1 MRILRIAL
9 ALLLPLLAV
18 PLHAIIRRHDREPA
32 RYAALGANYPAVGML
47 GDQVTCTLIAPRWAL
62 SAAHTIE
69 DYFNPAGK
77 PFVTFAGKRYEV
89 DKIIL
94 HPRRVH
100 GAVDSDSDVVLLRL
114 REPVQD
120 ITPVLL
126 YERSDEPDKV
136 VTIVGYGE
144 TGNGLSRER
153 GQRGKAFAANNKVE
167 AVFEHSIVFTFDTP
181 PAGLELEGVPGAGDS
196 GCPALLEENGK
207 LYTVGV
213 GSFNSGSDATSSG
226 YGTIDGF
233 ARVSAHRKWITDT
246 MAADPPSTIPM
257 FGAYAR
263 NATLPQTAAG
273 SAASA
278 LIAAFNTGSVDRIAA
293 FYRAHGRRR
302 SDEEIQKAAAGWQ
315 PLFDEYGAYEI
326 RGYKEAG
333 PYAIAVFVRAA
344 KGNLGRGVAVE
355 LEPDGEHRVKR
366 MVMADVEEPAR

>member
-1 MRILRIAL
+1 MRIIRFAL
-9 ALLLPLLAV
+9 ALLPLLFAV
-18 PLHAIIRRHDREPA
+18 PLNAIIMRHDREPA
-32 RYAALGANYPAVGML
+32 RYAALGANYLAVGMI
-47 GDQVTCTLIAPRWAL
+47 GDKVTCTLIAPRWAL
-62 SAAHTIE
+62 SAAHTVE

-94 HPRRVH
+94 HPKRVR

-120 ITPVLL
+120 IAPVLL
-126 YERSDEPDKV
+126 YERGDEPDKV

-144 TGNGLSRER
+144 TGNGLTRER
-153 GQRGKAFAANNKVE
+153 NPRGKVFAANNKVE
-167 AVFEHSIVFTFDTP
+167 AVFEHSIVITFDAP
-181 PAGLELEGVPGAGDS
+181 PAGLDLEGLPGAGDS

-257 FGAYAR
+257 FGAYVR
-263 NATLPQTAAG
+263 NPSLPQTPAG
-273 SAASA
+273 SVAKS
-278 LIAAFNTGSVDRIAA
+278 LIAAFNSGSVDRIAA
-293 FYRAHGRRR
+293 FNRAHGRRR
-302 SDEEIQKAAAGWQ
+302 PDEEIQKAAAGWQ

-333 PYAIAVFVRAA
+333 PYTIAVFVRAA
-344 KGNLGRGVAVE
+344 KGDLGRAVAVE
-355 LEPDGEHRVKR
+355 LERDGEHRVKR
-366 MVMADVEEPAR
+366 MVMADVEEPAQ